1 MYDDNFIIAVMSVL
15 SVIML
20 LIGYGIGVNKSADNL
35 VNEICQQTQYEFCQP
50 TYTYKAKGVDN
61 E

>member
-20 LIGYGIGVNKSADNL
+20 LIGYFVGSNKGTDNL
-35 VNEICQQTQYEFCQP
+35 VNKICQQTQYEFCHP

>member
-20 LIGYGIGVNKSADNL
+20 LIGYFVGENKGVDKFVNK
-35 VNEICQQTQYEFCQP
+35 ICQQTQYEFCQP
-50 TYTYKAKGVDN
+50 TYTYKAKGADN